1 MSLQG
6 VIFSL
11 AILALIF
18 FPSCSPLAIRPPF
31 ITNPE
36 PNNPSPTA
44 NPNHPPVIEELIF
57 TPENSGYFSQKPE
70 GNKIYK
76 GEKCEIKC
84 LASDPDDGDELSYE
98 WTLSAGTISVE
109 ASVATWTAPIEKIES
124 LQGGKA
130 TVTVKVSDGNGGVA
144 SKDVVFTVVTCT
156 CSL

>member
-1 MSLQG
+1 MSLRG

-44 NPNHPPVIEELIF
+44 NPNHPPVIEELVV
-57 TPENSGYFSQKPE
+57 TEKESESSSKSLSEQKDRILT
-70 GNKIYK
+70 GRT
-76 GEKCEIKC
+76 CEIEC
-84 LASDPDDGDELSYE
+84 LASDPDTDDKLSYE
-98 WTLSAGTISVE
+98 WMADAGKITPE
-109 ASVATWTAPIEKIES
+109 GGVANWTAPVTS
-124 LQGGKA
+124 TSVAA
-130 TVTVKVSDGNGGVA
+130 TVTVKVSDGRGGVA
-144 SKDVVFTVVTCT
+144 SKDVLFTVVTCT